1 MSNPTMTNYTNCL
14 TLEQMEYLDLFDNI
28 PYKVVKKLVKLH
40 DETDFEVEIEDIPI
54 DGCCMCSTS
63 FTFKLEIDISKGSL
77 PLMVEKE
84 YCVIKEYNGSSP
96 MAMYIGE
103 NLVYPESEEEEQD
116 ERYCDNDD
124 CPYGGFCC
132 FEVLEEHK
140 GKPYICEGCST
151 GIGLQEQEEKEKQ
164 LNAVKTIIKYVYR
177 YVLGYHEDEDGYGRC
192 DCGGGYNTCTSCF
205 WHYEEYEYACLKC
218 RDLAEE
224 GNRHDICTDCY
235 NRECEC
241 ESEEEEEE

>member
-1 MSNPTMTNYTNCL
+1 MSNPTMATKMIKDFTDKEFIEEMKRRFIVPQWYTREQIFENIKNYNEEL
-14 TLEQMEYLDLFDNI
+14 NDKSIDNI
-28 PYKVVKKLVKLH
+28 IDNVKRNMYQCVDELVESYVDNYK
-40 DETDFEVEIEDIPI
+40 E
-54 DGCCMCSTS
+54 
-63 FTFKLEIDISKGSL
+63 
-77 PLMVEKE
+77 
-84 YCVIKEYNGSSP
+84 
-96 MAMYIGE
+96 
-103 NLVYPESEEEEQD
+103 EEEEQD

-177 YVLGYHEDEDGYGRC
+177 YVFGYHEEADGYGRC
-192 DCGGGYNTCTSCF
+192 DCGGGYNTQSCF
-205 WHYEEYEYACLKC
+205 WHYEEDVYACLKC